1 MVSMILKILR
11 YSALCIVLLTY
22 FGILAADDG
31 ETSSASLPQLLT
43 NRASDSQQNLRVAVC
58 LTGQLLRL
66 EVLSKIRNLIA
77 YNSVYFGH
85 KIDVFV
91 MLDNNITEA
100 KQTFWRQDY
109 SNSIYKNM
117 TTRMLQKYFEKH
129 VKLSISNLKAESSSL
144 KQKNRSLSPVAIR
157 VVLEPP
163 TQMNYTIRDGKVPV
177 GDKTGPIGEEG
188 LHTVGKFEPAAERF
202 QNNMRWLGGLRGCMK
217 WVQRTENDQK
227 WFYDIVIRL
236 RDDSYV
242 LGPWPIRA
250 EKYKGG
256 FVTAALAPNFGVNDH
271 NFGIDRKWAD
281 TVFRGVTEDYY
292 FNETLDIYSWPN
304 TERRIYKILS
314 TKNIPIRTADVCE
327 QPVAHLRGMFN
338 STHWR
343 LHPTYSEQMVYACEV
358 GEEEEVGMEQT
369 VTTASPPLPAP
380 QSDFVHTTLTKG
392 KNGSYTKSFW
402 QIAMNFLNT
411 VSIVRLGSVS
421 TAVKGIRGAE
431 ERLSVTGRVMN
442 VDEDEQ
448 GLSSTS
454 TSASTCCRPEW
465 LAALKLGAVEVYV

>member
-1 MVSMILKILR
+1 MASMILKILR
-11 YSALCIVLLTY
+11 CTALYVVLFTY

-31 ETSSASLPQLLT
+31 ETSPASLPQVLA
-43 NRASDSQQNLRVAVC
+43 NRASDSLQNLRVAVC

-85 KIDVFV
+85 KMDVFV
-91 MLDNNITEA
+91 MLDNNITDA

-117 TTRMLQKYFEKH
+117 TARMLQRHFEKY
-129 VKLSISNLKAESSSL
+129 VKLSISHLQAESSNL
-144 KQKNRSLSPVAIR
+144 KQEKWSLSPVAIR

-163 TQMNYTIRDGKVPV
+163 TQMNFTIRDGKVPV
-177 GDKTGPIGEEG
+177 GDKTGPSGEG

-217 WVQRTENDQK
+217 WVQRTEHDQK

-236 RDDSYV
+236 RDDSYL
-242 LGPWPIRA
+242 LGPWPIRT
-250 EKYKGG
+250 EKYKEA

-271 NFGIDRKWAD
+271 NFAIDRKWAD

-314 TKNIPIRTADVCE
+314 SKNIPIRTADVCE
-327 QPVAHLRGMFN
+327 QPVAHLRGMIN

-358 GEEEEVGMEQT
+358 GGEEEVGTEQT
-369 VTTASPPLPAP
+369 VTAAPTPLPNSLSVLAV
-380 QSDFVHTTLTKG
+380 VHTPDPSRG
-392 KNGSYTKSFW
+392 QNGSHTKYFW
-402 QIAMNFLNT
+402 QTAMNLLNT
-411 VSIVRLGSVS
+411 LGLVRLGTVKSGE
-421 TAVKGIRGAE
+421 KGIRGAE
-431 ERLSVTGRVMN
+431 ERLSVMGLEKNR
-442 VDEDEQ
+442 EDEEKSP
-448 GLSSTS
+448 LSSIN
-454 TSASTCCRPEW
+454 CCRPEW
-465 LAALKLGAVEVYV
+465 LAALKIGAVLVHA

>member
-1 MVSMILKILR
+1 MVSMILNILR
-11 YSALCIVLLTY
+11 YGALCVVLFTY
-22 FGILAADDG
+22 FGILVADDG
-31 ETSSASLPQLLT
+31 EMSSASLPPLLT
-43 NRASDSQQNLRVAVC
+43 SRESDSQQKLRVAVC

-77 YNSVYFGH
+77 YNSVYLGH
-85 KIDVFV
+85 KMDVFV
-91 MLDNNITEA
+91 MLDNNITDA
-100 KQTFWRQDY
+100 KQTFWREDY

-144 KQKNRSLSPVAIR
+144 KLKKWSLSPVAIR

-177 GDKTGPIGEEG
+177 GDKTGPIGEG
-188 LHTVGKFEPAAERF
+188 LHTVGTFEPAAERF

-217 WVQRTENDQK
+217 WVQRTEHDQK

-236 RDDSYV
+236 RDDSFV

-250 EKYKGG
+250 EKYKEA

-271 NFGIDRKWAD
+271 NFAIDRKWAD

-292 FNETLDIYSWPN
+292 FNETLDMYSWPN

-327 QPVAHLRGMFN
+327 QPVAHLRGMIN

-358 GEEEEVGMEQT
+358 GEEEEVGMEQPGS
-369 VTTASPPLPAP
+369 TASASLPTPLAALAQTPEP
-380 QSDFVHTTLTKG
+380 SNWQT
-392 KNGSYTKSFW
+392 GSYTKFFW
-402 QIAMNFLNT
+402 QTAMRLVNA
-411 VSIVRLGSVS
+411 VGAVRFYSVR
-421 TAVKGIRGAE
+421 TGEKGVTGAD
-431 ERLSVTGRVMN
+431 ERLSVTGSERN
-442 VDEDEQ
+442 LEEL
-448 GLSSTS
+448 GPSSTS
-454 TSASTCCRPEW
+454 NSTSTCCRPEW
-465 LAALKLGAVEVYV
+465 LAALKLGAVEVHV

>member
-1 MVSMILKILR
+1 MTSKILMILR
-11 YSALCIVLLTY
+11 YGALCVVLLTY
-22 FGILAADDG
+22 FGTLAADDG
-31 ETSSASLPQLLT
+31 EMSSASLPQLLT
-43 NRASDSQQNLRVAVC
+43 NRASDSQRKLRVAVC

-77 YNSVYFGH
+77 YNSVYLGH
-85 KIDVFV
+85 KMDVFV
-91 MLDNNITEA
+91 MLDNNITDA
-100 KQTFWRQDY
+100 KQTFWREDY

-144 KQKNRSLSPVAIR
+144 KQKKWSLSPVAIR

-177 GDKTGPIGEEG
+177 GDKTGPIGEG
-188 LHTVGKFEPAAERF
+188 LHTVGSFEPAAERF

-217 WVQRTENDQK
+217 WVQRTEHDQK

-242 LGPWPIRA
+242 LGPWPIPA
-250 EKYKGG
+250 EKYKDA

-271 NFGIDRKWAD
+271 NFAIDRKWAD

-292 FNETLDIYSWPN
+292 FNETLDMYSWPN

-314 TKNIPIRTADVCE
+314 SKNIPIRTADVCE
-327 QPVAHLRGMFN
+327 QPVAHLRGMIN
-338 STHWR
+338 STYWR

-358 GEEEEVGMEQT
+358 GGEEEVGMEQT
-369 VTTASPPLPAP
+369 VSTASAPLPTPLAALAQTP
-380 QSDFVHTTLTKG
+380 DRPDGQTE
-392 KNGSYTKSFW
+392 SYTKYFW
-402 QIAMNFLNT
+402 QTAMSMLNT
-411 VSIVRLGSVS
+411 VGIVRLHSLGIGG
-421 TAVKGIRGAE
+421 KGVRWAE
-431 ERLSVTGRVMN
+431 ERPSVKGPERNLEEEVQ
-442 VDEDEQ
+442 DP
-448 GLSSTS
+448 SSTS
-454 TSASTCCRPEW
+454 NSTSSCCHPEW
-465 LAALKLGAVEVYV
+465 LAALKLGSVGVHV